1 MSATRCAPLKT
12 QQKPPNSVSR
22 PVAEPPT
29 ASATQAA
36 FSALKSFIEAVE
48 AGQFDVAL
56 SGMSS
61 DWRARY
67 TAPRLKA
74 DFDAEP
80 LSRERLN
87 RARWALTH
95 GRWEASPS
103 VGEKAEVRLTI
114 SEGKAVRLVSEND
127 GWKISRLE

>member
-1 MSATRCAPLKT
+1 MSAL
-12 QQKPPNSVSR
+12 
-22 PVAEPPT
+22 E
-29 ASATQAA
+29 
-36 FSALKSFIEAVE
+36 SFIEAVE
-48 AGQFDVAL
+48 AGRFDVAL

-67 TAPRLKA
+67 TPPRLKA

-80 LSRERLN
+80 LSTERLN

-95 GRWEASPS
+95 GRWEASPDAE
-103 VGEKAEVRLTI
+103 EKAEVRLTI
-114 SEGKAVRLVSEND
+114 SDGKAVRMVAEAD